1 MIHFQLSTVKITRKH
16 IGRLL
21 AVVAGLT
28 VCATA
33 CSVKKN
39 TWMSRAYHNVN
50 AEFNVKFNGNESYKT
65 GVKKADNFMPDE
77 YEEMP
82 PVFAYT
88 YKEVPGKV
96 SGEMD
101 RVIEKCDKLVLKHS
115 ITAKPKKPSGAMT
128 RKQREFYNQREFCA
142 VVDDAYLLNGK
153 ANMYLHEYEKAT
165 VTFDHILSEY
175 PKSSS
180 APEARI
186 QLAGVLIHTG
196 DPERAKRLLLEAATV
211 KKMPKR
217 LRTLLDATYADLF
230 IGEKE
235 YTSAIKYLE
244 SALKHEPKKA
254 NRIRYYFILSEL
266 YKATGQRTQAFEYLN
281 KAIHSNPPYHI
292 VFTAQMRKAALYDP
306 QMQRANLRQDMLAML
321 KDEKNEEYLDQ
332 IYFALSQIE
341 KASDNDSLAID
352 YLHKS
357 VAAESSNDHQRSM
370 AYILLGD
377 YNYRQK
383 HFATAYDNYTS
394 ALDLLDREH
403 AQYDSLAQKAEGL
416 QKLAE
421 NYTIVHTE
429 DSLQRI
435 AAMPAAERNK
445 WVQDMIA
452 AVVAR
457 EQQEQE
463 DRRQQQYFRY
473 QQEFGNRGIGNVAN
487 AGQSGSWY
495 FYNTSSV
502 NAGLSAFNMR
512 WGKRKLEDDWRRK
525 NKRAVTSFDS
535 ESDNDAGSQTTAN
548 TLSNKSPEYY
558 LHDVPL
564 TDDAMA
570 ASNLRLSNALFR
582 LGEAYKDDVR
592 EPSEAIKALR
602 RLDADFPQNDNRA
615 STYFYL
621 YELYTAANH
630 PDSAGY
636 YKQLLIDNYPKT
648 PLAQQLTNPRYW
660 AEQQAEKAAM
670 EQQYENVYT
679 AYSEGR
685 YADADARAQQM
696 MQQFPNSLLQPQLEF
711 IRALCA
717 GAGGNIATYKAALV
731 ALTQHY
737 PMTEVSAKATEIIA
751 ELEKK
756 ELQYTAVDA
765 PETTTTE
772 SPETY
777 VPPDVAYRMADTI
790 HYFGFLC
797 EKATKTAGLLFALE
811 SYNADAYLDANLEV
825 IVRDIGANY
834 TIVFVQSF
842 RSLSD
847 AREYGAAIAQTDV
860 LQPFFPQDYRR
871 VLISPANL
879 ELLVASKDVAAYLR
893 FFAAH
898 YLP

>member
-1 MIHFQLSTVKITRKH
+1 
-16 IGRLL
+16 
-21 AVVAGLT
+21 
-28 VCATA
+28 
-33 CSVKKN
+33 
-39 TWMSRAYHNVN
+39 MSRAYHNVN
-50 AEFNVKFNGNESYKT
+50 AEFNVKFNGHESYKE

-88 YKEVPGKV
+88 YKEIPGKV

-115 ITAKPKKPSGAMT
+115 ITVKPKKPSGTMSK
-128 RKQREFYNQREFCA
+128 KQREFYNRREFCA

-153 ANMYLHEYEKAT
+153 ANMYLHEYEKAI

-175 PKSSS
+175 PKSSAAS
-180 APEARI
+180 EARI
-186 QLAGVLIHTG
+186 QLAGVLIHSG
-196 DPERAKRLLLEAATV
+196 DPERAKRLLQEASET
-211 KKMPKR
+211 KKLPKR

-230 IGEKE
+230 IVEKN
-235 YTSAIKYLE
+235 YAAAIKYLE

-266 YKATGQRTQAFEYLN
+266 HKATGQRTQAFEYLN
-281 KAIHSNPPYHI
+281 KIIRANPPYNM

-306 QMQRANLRQDMLAML
+306 KAQGASLRQDMLSML
-321 KDEKNEEYLDQ
+321 KDEKNEEYIDQ

-341 KASDNDSLAID
+341 KASGNDSLAVD
-352 YLHKS
+352 YLNKS
-357 VAAESSNDHQRSM
+357 VAAESSNDHQRSL

-377 YNYRQK
+377 YNYQLK
-383 HFATAYDNYTS
+383 HFAGAYDNYTS
-394 ALDLLDREH
+394 ALALLDREH
-403 AQYDSLAQKAEGL
+403 AQYDSLSQKADGL

-429 DSLQRI
+429 DSLQRV
-435 AAMPAAERNK
+435 AAMPAAERDK

-473 QQEFGNRGIGNVAN
+473 QQEFGNRGIGNVAS

-495 FYNTSSV
+495 FYNIASV

-525 NKRAVTSFDS
+525 NKQVVTSFDTD
-535 ESDNDAGSQTTAN
+535 SDDETGAPKAGN

-558 LHDVPL
+558 LQDVPL
-564 TDDAMA
+564 TAEALA
-570 ASNLRLSNALFR
+570 ASNERLSTALFR
-582 LGEAYKDDVR
+582 LGEAYKDDVY
-592 EPSEAIKALR
+592 EPVEAVKTFR

-621 YELYTAANH
+621 YELYTAANN

-636 YKQLLIDNYPKT
+636 YKQLLVDNYPKT

-660 AEQQAEKAAM
+660 DEQQAEKAAM
-670 EQQYENVYT
+670 EQQYENVYA
-679 AYSEGR
+679 AYGNGR

-696 MQQFPNSLLQPQLEF
+696 IRQFPNSLLQPQLEL
-711 IRALCA
+711 IRALCT
-717 GAGGNIATYKAALV
+717 GGGGDIAAYKAALV
-731 ALTQHY
+731 AITQHY
-737 PMTEVSAKATEIIA
+737 PITEVASKATEIIA

-756 ELQYTAVDA
+756 ELQYTSPTAA
-765 PETTTTE
+765 PATPTDSASATAL
-772 SPETY
+772 
-777 VPPDVAYRMADTI
+777 PPTVAYRFADTT
-790 HYFGFLC
+790 HYFGLIC
-797 EKATKTAGLLFALE
+797 EKTNATAPLLFALE
-811 SYNADAYLDANLEV
+811 SFNADAYLDDNLEAA
-825 IVRDIGANY
+825 VRDIGTNY
-834 TIVFVQSF
+834 AIVVVQGF
-842 RSLSD
+842 RTLAD
-847 AREYGAAIAQTDV
+847 AQAYDNAISQTDA
-860 LQPFFPQDYRR
+860 LAPFFPQDYRR

-879 ELLVASKDVAAYLR
+879 SLLTDSKDVAAYLR

-898 YLP
+898 YLQ

>member
-1 MIHFQLSTVKITRKH
+1 MAA
-16 IGRLL
+16 L
-21 AVVAGLT
+21 AM
-28 VCATA
+28 CATA

-50 AEFNVKFNGNESYKT
+50 AEFNVKFNGNESYKA
-65 GVKKADNFMPDE
+65 GVKKADGFMPDE

-88 YKEVPGKV
+88 YKEIPGKV
-96 SGEMD
+96 SGDMD

-128 RKQREFYNQREFCA
+128 REQREFYNQREFCA

-153 ANMYLHEYEKAT
+153 ANMYLHEYEKAI

-196 DPERAKRLLLEAATV
+196 DPERAKRLLQEAAAL

-230 IGEKE
+230 ISEKE
-235 YTSAIKYLE
+235 YASAIKYLE
-244 SALKHEPKKA
+244 NALKYEPKKA

-266 YKATGQRTQAFEYLN
+266 HKATGQRTQAFNYLN
-281 KAIHSNPPYHI
+281 KAIRSNPSYYI

-306 QMQRANLRQDMLAML
+306 KAQGASLRHDMLAML

-341 KASDNDSLAID
+341 KASGNDSLAIN

-357 VAAESSNDHQRSM
+357 VAAESSNDHQRSL

-383 HFATAYDNYTS
+383 QFATAYDNYTG
-394 ALDLLDREH
+394 ALDLLDPEY
-403 AQYDSLAQKAEGL
+403 AQYDSLSQKAEGL

-421 NYTIVHTE
+421 NYTIVYTE

-445 WVQDMIA
+445 WVQGMIA
-452 AVVAR
+452 AVIAH

-463 DRRQQQYFRY
+463 ERRQQQYFRY
-473 QQEFGNRGIGNVAN
+473 QQEFGNRGIGSTAS

-525 NKRAVTSFDS
+525 NKRILTSFDT
-535 ESDNDAGSQTTAN
+535 ENTDDAGAQTPEN

-564 TDDAMA
+564 TDEAMA

-592 EPSEAIKALR
+592 EPSEAIKTLR
-602 RLDADFPQNDNRA
+602 RLDTDFPKNDNRA

-621 YELYTAANH
+621 YELYTAANQ

-648 PLAQQLTNPRYW
+648 PLAQQLTNPHYW
-660 AEQQAEKAAM
+660 TEQQAEKAAM
-670 EQQYENVYT
+670 ERQYENVYT
-679 AYSEGR
+679 AYGERR
-685 YADADARAQQM
+685 YADADAQAQQM
-696 MQQFPNSLLQPQLEF
+696 IQQFPNSLLQPQLEF

-717 GAGGNIATYKAALV
+717 GAGGNIAVYKAALV
-731 ALTQHY
+731 AVTQHY
-737 PMTEVSAKATEIIA
+737 PMTEVAAKATEIIA

-756 ELQYTAVDA
+756 ELQYTTVATTETPE
-765 PETTTTE
+765 PETSETPEPTT
-772 SPETY
+772 
-777 VPPDVAYRMADTI
+777 VAYRFTDTT
-790 HYFGFLC
+790 HYFGFIC
-797 EKATKTAGLLFALE
+797 EKTTETAGLLFALE

-825 IVRDIGANY
+825 VVRDIGANY
-834 TIVFVQSF
+834 AIVFVQSF
-842 RSLSD
+842 HSLSD
-847 AREYGAAIAQTDV
+847 AQEYDAAIAQTDA
-860 LQPFFPQDYRR
+860 LQSFFPQDYRR

-879 ELLVASKDVAAYLR
+879 EQLVNSKDVAAYLR
-893 FFAAH
+893 FFAT
-898 YLP
+898 YYIP